1 MVHSSLA
8 WLSRGLPPELVW
20 GLVPRIVGALY
31 VIAFLSLSSQ
41 VLGLIGS
48 GGISPVRAQLSA
60 ARGHYPGLRRFVRF
74 PTLLWI
80 SQHDGFIRALP
91 WLGVAAGLTAVAGGP
106 WTLPALLV
114 CWLLYLSL
122 DVCAL
127 MFPWDC
133 LLFEAGVLALFLPAP
148 LLLPSL
154 EASAL
159 PVPIVAFAWRMLLI
173 RLMLGFAKLKF
184 IGTKKGDSLYLR
196 GFLAWMPIAT
206 PLGALCQRAPAWL
219 LRAAYGFTWIAEVV
233 CPLLGFFRGT
243 PRTLAALG
251 LSGLMAGIW
260 VTGNWGFFNVGYG
273 ALCVVFLDT
282 QSSVLDTTLALVTS
296 SPAVLLTHVV
306 MGVLLL
312 GGLLYFPVN
321 SWATHTFIQWPFED
335 LTWNRPLLRGLIA
348 FYRAL
353 APFRLIHAYG
363 VFPPNSSPPIKVVPV
378 FEGSRDGL
386 TWHGYGYRFMPTT
399 AGSRPPIVAPHHPR
413 IDHLCVYAGS
423 GMCESDYLA
432 GLVGAAKPFG
442 FSPFSHYSW
451 LHRLGERLLEGEP
464 SVLGLLGHN
473 PFPDAPPRYVRVALR
488 ALTPSN
494 AEERA
499 RGEHWR
505 VRPLGVA
512 FAARERSPL
521 PFAYWLS
528 PPELFHP
535 DLVHYR
541 RKSPALAAMVAAHA
555 AGTLH
560 TEAVCVES
568 DIGAAEVTAFWEA
581 FVPAV
586 AATRGQPDRM
596 DETARTIRER
606 FGEEAVLRFERIAER
621 YVWLLRMP
629 VEPYFY
635 GAREPRIPKQSNF
648 RFHLL
653 LLEVVLDGRAA
664 YERMLQAPE
673 HAAARAA
680 LQTDESALHF
690 IGVVRNEIIRYH
702 GRCLR
707 IARRMTNAVEPFL
720 PGILEFKE
728 LMTAPKPPDE
738 AWLPVC
744 ERSESGEWRCEG
756 FMVDSAR

>member
-1 MVHSSLA
+1 M
-8 WLSRGLPPELVW
+8 
-20 GLVPRIVGALY
+20 
-31 VIAFLSLSSQ
+31 
-41 VLGLIGS
+41 
-48 GGISPVRAQLSA
+48 
-60 ARGHYPGLRRFVRF
+60 
-74 PTLLWI
+74 
-80 SQHDGFIRALP
+80 
-91 WLGVAAGLTAVAGGP
+91 
-106 WTLPALLV
+106 
-114 CWLLYLSL
+114 
-122 DVCAL
+122 
-127 MFPWDC
+127 
-133 LLFEAGVLALFLPAP
+133 
-148 LLLPSL
+148 
-154 EASAL
+154 
-159 PVPIVAFAWRMLLI
+159 
-173 RLMLGFAKLKF
+173 
-184 IGTKKGDSLYLR
+184 
-196 GFLAWMPIAT
+196 
-206 PLGALCQRAPAWL
+206 
-219 LRAAYGFTWIAEVV
+219 
-233 CPLLGFFRGT
+233 
-243 PRTLAALG
+243 
-251 LSGLMAGIW
+251 
-260 VTGNWGFFNVGYG
+260 
-273 ALCVVFLDT
+273 
-282 QSSVLDTTLALVTS
+282 
-296 SPAVLLTHVV
+296 
-306 MGVLLL
+306 
-312 GGLLYFPVN
+312 
-321 SWATHTFIQWPFED
+321 
-335 LTWNRPLLRGLIA
+335 
-348 FYRAL
+348 
-353 APFRLIHAYG
+353 
-363 VFPPNSSPPIKVVPV
+363 
-378 FEGSRDGL
+378 
-386 TWHGYGYRFMPTT
+386 
-399 AGSRPPIVAPHHPR
+399 
-413 IDHLCVYAGS
+413 
-423 GMCESDYLA
+423 
-432 GLVGAAKPFG
+432 PFG
-442 FSPFSHYSW
+442 FSPCSHYSW

-728 LMTAPKPPDE
+728 LMTAPKPADE

-744 ERSESGEWRCEG
+744 ERSASGEWRCEG
-756 FMVDSAR
+756 FMVDTAR